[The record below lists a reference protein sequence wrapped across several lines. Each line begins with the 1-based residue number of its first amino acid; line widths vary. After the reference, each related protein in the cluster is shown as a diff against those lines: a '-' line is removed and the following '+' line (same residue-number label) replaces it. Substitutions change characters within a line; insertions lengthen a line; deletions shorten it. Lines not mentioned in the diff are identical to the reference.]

1 MSDKEIMEY
10 KSENGLYNA
19 TSNTEL
25 VLVAIAVEL
34 HRIANALEDQD
45 K

>member
-10 KSENGLYNA
+10 KSKNGFTTA
-19 TSNTEL
+19 TSNAEKAL
-25 VLVAIAVEL
+25 AAIAVEL
-34 HRIANALEDQD
+34 HRIANALENQE

>member
-10 KSENGLYNA
+10 KSKNQLTSA
-19 TSNTEL
+19 TSNSEL
-25 VLVAIAVEL
+25 ALVAIAVEL
-34 HRIANALEDQD
+34 HRIANALENQE

>member
-10 KSENGLYNA
+10 KSKNGLSGA
-19 TSNTEL
+19 TSNAEKA
-25 VLVAIAVEL
+25 LVAIAVEL
-34 HRIANALEDQD
+34 HRIANALENQG